1 MAYQETSHS
10 PFNYEDESI
19 DVSVFENEMGEKDGF
34 ADALVVSK
42 LLAPIVN
49 VRNWNYNYLVGNA
62 SARMKLVKNG
72 KYYVHALLI
81 CKYLADTS
89 QTNTP
94 EYHMLRRLAL
104 DLLNGVQDIQ
114 SHCSVNTP
122 VNAVVSDDNKEH
134 LLDIKTQL
142 GNLQD
147 LINRKEITHY
157 KNDDSTFSSFNT
169 MGEMLTALNTMNLT
183 IDNLK
188 LSLSECTNR
197 VLQKS
202 DEILEHVQETTNR
215 KKTKITDTETLSTD
229 DKVM

>member
-114 SHCSVNTP
+114 SHGSLSTP
-122 VNAVVSDDNKEH
+122 VNAMVSDDNREH

-147 LINRKEITHY
+147 LINRRDFTQY
-157 KNDDSTFSSFNT
+157 KTDESSSSFNT

-188 LSLSECTNR
+188 LSLSESTNR

-202 DEILEHVQETTNR
+202 DEILEHVQETCNR
-215 KKTKITDTETLSTD
+215 KKTKVTDMESPVSDDST
-229 DKVM
+229 V